1 MEIVKSAIKYKD
13 EIFTGYGHEECFIEL
28 FKKYKRD
35 DINSQ
40 DIKEGFVIDSGEFV
54 DRASATVLSQLED
67 KPYTRLMLGNDP
79 LMSEDLYVYWLHEK
93 DEEIKQLQKHITDME
108 QEQIAIMK
116 EHEEFMKQAQQQVE
130 QLEKENE
137 FLQSE
142 INRYKNLTYEV
153 INSNRGTVKIFP
165 CHRCGKLCNYDAD
178 YPYNLCYECDK
189 QLNSEVYGRFE
200 KQLKKQERKI
210 KALERENKNLK
221 KQNSLMYQQG
231 LEQGKFDK
239 KMEQEYGKS

>member
-40 DIKEGFVIDSGEFV
+40 DIKEGFVTDSGEFI
-54 DRASATVLSQLED
+54 DRVSATLLSQLED
-67 KPYTRLMLGNDP
+67 KPYTRLMLGTDP
-79 LMSEDLYVYWLHEK
+79 LTSEDLYVYWLHEK
-93 DEEIKQLQKHITDME
+93 DNKIADME

-142 INRYKNLTYEV
+142 INRYRNLTYEV
-153 INSNRGTVKIFP
+153 INSNRDKVKIFP

-239 KMEQEYGKS
+239 EMEQEYGKS